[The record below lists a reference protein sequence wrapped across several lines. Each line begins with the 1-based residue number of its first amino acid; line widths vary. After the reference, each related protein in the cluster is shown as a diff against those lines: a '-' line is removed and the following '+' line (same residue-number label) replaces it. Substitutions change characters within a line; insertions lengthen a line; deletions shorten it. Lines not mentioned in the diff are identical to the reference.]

1 MNNKLIFITP
11 EDERWYDLKDL
22 PNEEWVNISFCKY
35 CYISNYSRIKTLR
48 YNKKKDCIKIL
59 KPWKNIHGYYVIRLT
74 NINTGRRKN
83 YTVSRLMG
91 IIFLNV
97 TSSKQE
103 ILHKNFVTKDTC
115 DNRLCNLRVGTHSDN
130 MRDAI
135 EQGRH
140 YTPFR
145 EQVGKYNHKS
155 IPVDCYTLDG
165 MFVNTYNSITEARKA
180 IGSKGAHI
188 YESCRNPSI
197 TAGGFKWRYH
207 VEKGDI

>member
-1 MNNKLIFITP
+1 MNNKLMFITP

-115 DNRLCNLRVGTHSDN
+115 DNRLCNLRVGNIATICAMQLN
-130 MRDAI
+130 
-135 EQGRH
+135 
-140 YTPFR
+140 
-145 EQVGKYNHKS
+145 K
-155 IPVDCYTLDG
+155 VDIIHRFENRL
-165 MFVNTYNSITEARKA
+165 VNIIINQYPLIV
-180 IGSKGAHI
+180 IH
-188 YESCRNPSI
+188 
-197 TAGGFKWRYH
+197 
-207 VEKGDI
+207 